1 MEFEIEGIKE
11 NWLLLQKEE
20 MGADFQ
26 SNFKKH
32 YSLEVG
38 IKIKVM

>member
-20 MGADFQ
+20 MGAHFQ
-26 SNFKKH
+26 SNFIYVH
-32 YSLEVG
+32 IFLS
-38 IKIKVM
+38 I

>member
-20 MGADFQ
+20 MGAHFQ
-26 SNFKKH
+26 SNFIYVH
-32 YSLEVG
+32 IFLTNL
-38 IKIKVM
+38 IF